1 MNYNIHPIFV
11 HFPIALLFVYSLIKI
26 LPLKRWIASVVWKD
40 IERIFLLSGVI
51 GAFLGL
57 ATGES
62 AEHLMRPNHQLVEM
76 HSTFATLST
85 WIYGLLLAGEI
96 LAIGIPWISK
106 NVQFPKLFGF
116 IARIKDILM
125 NPFVSMALA
134 IVGLIAISITGM
146 LGGIITYGVTADPIA
161 PLLLKVLGIA
171 L

>member
-26 LPLKRWIASVVWKD
+26 LPLKRWIPSIAWKD
-40 IERIFLLSGVI
+40 IERIFLFIGVL

-57 ATGES
+57 TTGES

-76 HSTFATLST
+76 HSTFASLST
-85 WIYGLLLAGEI
+85 WVYGLLLAGEV
-96 LAIGIPWISK
+96 LAIGIPWVSK
-106 NVQFPKLFGF
+106 NVQLPKLF
-116 IARIKDILM
+116 ALLTRIKDILM
-125 NPFVSMALA
+125 NPFVAITLA

-146 LGGIITYGVTADPIA
+146 LGGIITYGVNADPIA
-161 PLLLKVLGIA
+161 PLLVKVLGIV